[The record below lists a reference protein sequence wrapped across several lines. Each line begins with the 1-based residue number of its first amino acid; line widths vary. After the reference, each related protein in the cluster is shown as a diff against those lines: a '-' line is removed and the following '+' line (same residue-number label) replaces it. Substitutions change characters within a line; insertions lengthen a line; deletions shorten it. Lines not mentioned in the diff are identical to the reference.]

1 MELSRKRLK
10 EHEQIDDQRLNFRPT
25 EDKENNISAAV
36 SEYGGNQSDE
46 TMSMLSYVSN
56 SVAESEFGANKR
68 LPNIEAHLKSSN
80 LSNLQHFSSKES
92 EIEKLRK
99 QTETM
104 RNYIINVLAKSCPS
118 SSAVS
123 SLPTFENVAVGD
135 DVADYIGVKQV
146 SAGEKRKPSELPGS
160 VGLTSTAS
168 EDTSHN
174 SSVLQQA
181 AKDLKSASSELSS
194 LPTTASEDTSNDSSA
209 LQQLQQPVLSG
220 GRRKAAKGLKSAS
233 SELSSLPTA
242 SEDTSNDNSALQQQ
256 QQSVPSGGRRKTALG
271 LKTMNYLVKSMLSDF
286 QSDDD
291 CAGNDCSV
299 QQQLVC
305 NGDKAKSA
313 ELPTSYAVKWNS
325 ASEFIVDSDSTSND
339 NCEHHHSLPAVGK
352 PQATTVPGS
361 RSCAVSVSINNAVPA
376 FNADDNCESLSV
388 DKYSSSEYDPDAD
401 SDINTSDSD
410 VEPESDAEGD
420 RNNMVVP
427 VTDSTALLNP
437 IKMGPV
443 KGEVKAAC
451 TDGGMTVCNIQ
462 CASRHKQFFTD
473 VFSAMDSSRLSASSS
488 QIAISSRKRPH
499 AEDDENLCELGD
511 PQTIDNSPQQ
521 EAQDEALQTHTH
533 TSAKPLKKRKPSRPC
548 PYCNKMLPRLQRHIR
563 TVHKNMEETQKACAL
578 PAKERN
584 QYFKHLR
591 RQAMF
596 DFNKQQ
602 LLQTKPSLMR
612 ERNRNKNTRLVVCN
626 TCNAMLVRQHFYRHK
641 RLCRGDS
648 ALNPVALPLALLCSV
663 KSNISQDF
671 RDNILGKF
679 LDDDIGQICRSDET
693 IIAVGCRFY
702 DKEKRKADKI
712 DDVRRGVR
720 MDMRRI
726 ARMYIAF
733 KDILIANGCSA
744 EQIGDSSS
752 MLLRKNFT
760 AVEESIAQCCTVPN
774 VANEMES
781 LKAGLK
787 QGLYYLL
794 QRMAKIMKARYLVDD
809 NDAKAEEVTK
819 FKKVLKLNRN
829 IILGDAEYKIN
840 RKRQTTLRRPENLPK
855 ESDCRLLRDYTV
867 HRVSTLTDE
876 YTVWT
881 RTEFVQLR
889 DLIVSRLT
897 LFNARR
903 GGEPARL
910 TLEEWSDAENN
921 VWLKKKNLEKCDDV
935 DRQLF
940 KDFKLAY
947 QGGKGNNHLVPI
959 LFPSDTVKAMRI
971 LCDATIRQNAD
982 INRSNRYLF
991 ASTQMSMDH
1000 VSGWHAVHR
1009 VSCEAGVTCTEL
1021 LNPTKMRHLVS
1032 TLYAAIDVAD
1042 KERQIFYKHMG
1053 HADSINCN
1061 VYQVPLAQKEI
1072 THVGRHL
1079 QQIDMCKLLLLFFN
1093 QFIL

>member
-1 MELSRKRLK
+1 V
-10 EHEQIDDQRLNFRPT
+10 P
-25 EDKENNISAAV
+25 
-36 SEYGGNQSDE
+36 
-46 TMSMLSYVSN
+46 
-56 SVAESEFGANKR
+56 
-68 LPNIEAHLKSSN
+68 
-80 LSNLQHFSSKES
+80 
-92 EIEKLRK
+92 
-99 QTETM
+99 
-104 RNYIINVLAKSCPS
+104 
-118 SSAVS
+118 
-123 SLPTFENVAVGD
+123 
-135 DVADYIGVKQV
+135 
-146 SAGEKRKPSELPGS
+146 
-160 VGLTSTAS
+160 
-168 EDTSHN
+168 
-174 SSVLQQA
+174 
-181 AKDLKSASSELSS
+181 
-194 LPTTASEDTSNDSSA
+194 
-209 LQQLQQPVLSG
+209 SG

-420 RNNMVVP
+420 RNNMVVPVTDSTALLNPIKMGPVTALKYIFNTSDSDVEPESDAEGHRNNMVVP